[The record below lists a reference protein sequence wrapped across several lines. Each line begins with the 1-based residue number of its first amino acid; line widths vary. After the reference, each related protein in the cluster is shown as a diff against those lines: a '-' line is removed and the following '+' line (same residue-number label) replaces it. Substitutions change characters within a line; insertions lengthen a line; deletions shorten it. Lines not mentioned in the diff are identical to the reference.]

1 MILERVEKDE
11 LVKAIYESSNIVAST
26 YNRGNKNLNIVFKNG
41 GSYTYQNVPETD
53 YVRFETAES
62 QGQVLNS
69 QIKKYAFLKH
79 DNVETD
85 EVVKKIK
92 AIIREENKAMEVGL
106 SELMKEA
113 SSEFDTMGT
122 FNSQTIDKLNNMLS
136 VYNNISK

>member
-62 QGQVLNS
+62 QGKILNT
-69 QIKKYAFLKH
+69 QIKKYSFLKH
-79 DNVETD
+79 NNVDTD
-85 EVVKKIK
+85 EVTKKIK
-92 AIIREENKAMEVGL
+92 DMIREEAKAMESGL
-106 SELMKEA
+106 SNLMKEA

-122 FNSQTIDKLNNMLS
+122 FNTQTIDKLTNMLS
-136 VYNNISK
+136 VYNNMSK

>member
-62 QGQVLNS
+62 QGKILNS
-69 QIKKYAFLKH
+69 QIRKYAFLKH
-79 DNVETD
+79 DNVDTD
-85 EVVKKIK
+85 EVTKRIK
-92 AIIREENKAMEVGL
+92 DMIREEAKAMESGL
-106 SELMKEA
+106 NNLMKEA
-113 SSEFDTMGT
+113 SSEFDTMGA
-122 FNSQTIDKLNNMLS
+122 FNIQTIDKLTNMLS
-136 VYNNISK
+136 VYNNMSK